1 MSNAFISRLI
11 SLIFILTAYYNFCYG
26 DEGYYITSD
35 SSVVSND
42 NVNLNYPPVV
52 INTVITSY
60 IYQADT
66 LDDIYITYI
75 GSFATSGPHLLSSSF
90 QRGNY

>member
-1 MSNAFISRLI
+1 MSNALISRLI
-11 SLIFILTAYYNFCYG
+11 SLISILITYYCCYG
-26 DEGYYITSD
+26 DEGYYITAD

-42 NVNLNYPPVV
+42 NINLNYPPVV

-66 LDDIYITYI
+66 LDDIYVTYI
-75 GSFATSGPHLLSSSF
+75 GRFATSGPHLLSSSF